1 MSVPQTHPAKIRW
14 GDWLSAFLLII
25 LMQVA
30 VGRLVATRW
39 TQDLTL
45 VQLTAFLGT
54 LLGLLLGIS
63 IFRRFWQIF
72 FTLSYG
78 VIIIPWQLGLTLDV
92 EAGTTWLERL
102 NILGVRLQVVI
113 QELVTRKPVTDSILF
128 LILMALLF
136 WVLSVYSGVV
146 LVRQA
151 SPWKVI
157 IPGGVT
163 VFVIHSFD
171 PLLVSRSWYLAFY
184 LFFALLLLARLVF
197 LKNAATWK
205 MRHTHTP
212 PDMGFDFTRMALVL
226 SMVLI
231 FFAWNVPVLAQTFR
245 PAVEIWHTASQPWL
259 SAKDRL
265 SFMFASLRASVGLVQ
280 NFYGASLP
288 LGLGNPLS
296 DHIVFEVQGPTT
308 SPNGQRF
315 YWEARTYDTYEG
327 NQWLSTTQTH
337 RGINSG
343 SLNLNQPGTDNRPEV
358 TFTFFPYDP
367 ISNLMTVPEPLWVSI
382 SSQAYLITNSDG
394 TVDYNTLMS
403 QDFVR
408 PGESYEV
415 KSAVDAMTISQLQ
428 SAGTDYP
435 QWVLDEYLQ
444 LPSTITPR
452 TRELAKTISGT
463 LTDPYDISSAVTEWL
478 RNNISYDQTI
488 SQPPPN
494 QERIDWFLFDYKTGF
509 CNYYASAEVILL
521 RSLGIPAR
529 MAVGFAEGQREV
541 PPINLPPGVGS
552 VNIPPELVSE
562 TSTYVVR
569 QKDAHAW
576 PEVYF
581 PGMGWVIFEPT
592 VSQPPLFRPTGDT
605 LTSQNERQTGAE
617 AGAQDQLDANNN
629 LQRPDKNEPSSS
641 SGQNTS
647 FWTVG
652 NIIGLI
658 LSVLAL
664 GILVFIAWQVRRGFK
679 LKPFIERISIEVPEQ
694 LEKGLR
700 RLGIRPPDFLLNW
713 IYIMKLPDLA
723 RSYLEINHALDRIG
737 KKPAI
742 QDTPSERTASLISA
756 IPDTALPAE
765 RLLTEYQ
772 ASVYSP
778 HSSDAEAARQAGKLI
793 RKLSW
798 LAWLRHLLSR
808 FQEPEPSTQPHFHLD

>member
-1 MSVPQTHPAKIRW
+1 MSSTQAHPAKVRW

-39 TQDLTL
+39 THDLTL

-63 IFRRFWQIF
+63 VFRRFWLIF

-92 EAGTTWLERL
+92 DTSATWLDRL
-102 NILGVRLQVVI
+102 SILGVRLQVVI
-113 QELVTRKPVTDSILF
+113 QELITRKPVTDNILF

-146 LVRQA
+146 LVREA
-151 SPWKVI
+151 NPWKVI
-157 IPGGVT
+157 IPGGIT

-197 LKNAATWK
+197 LKNAALWR

-212 PDMGFDFTRMALVL
+212 PDMGFDFTRMALAL

-231 FFAWNVPVLAQTFR
+231 FFAWNVPVLAQTFK

-288 LGLGNPLS
+288 LGLGNPLT

-315 YWEARTYDTYEG
+315 YWEARTYDTYES
-327 NQWLSTTQTH
+327 NQWVSTTQTH

-343 SLNLNQPGTDNRPEV
+343 SLNLNQPGVENRPEV
-358 TFTFFPYDP
+358 SFTFFPYNP
-367 ISNLMTVPEPLWVSI
+367 ISNLFAVPEPLWVSTP
-382 SSQAYLITNSDG
+382 SQAYMTTNSDG
-394 TVDYNTLMS
+394 TVDYNALIS

-408 PGESYEV
+408 PGDSYEV
-415 KSAVDAMTISQLQ
+415 KSAIDAMTVSQLQ
-428 SAGTDYP
+428 LADTDYP
-435 QWVLDEYLQ
+435 EWVLDEYLQ
-444 LPSTITPR
+444 LPTTITSR
-452 TRELAKTISGT
+452 TRDLAKTIAGD
-463 LTDPYDISSAVTEWL
+463 LTDPYDIANAITEWL
-478 RNNISYDQTI
+478 RNNINYDQTI

-494 QERIDWFLFDYKTGF
+494 QERIDWFLFDYKKGF

-529 MAVGFAEGQREV
+529 MAVGFAEGEREV
-541 PPINLPPGVGS
+541 PPINIPPGVSS
-552 VNIPPELVSE
+552 VNIPPELISE
-562 TSTYVVR
+562 MSTYIVR

-592 VSQPPLFRPTGDT
+592 ASQPPLFRPSGDT
-605 LTSQNERQTGAE
+605 LNTQNERLTGAE
-617 AGAQDQLDANNN
+617 AGAQNQPDEGNN

-641 SGQNTS
+641 GQPTS

-658 LSVLAL
+658 LSVFAFS
-664 GILVFIAWQVRRGFK
+664 ILVFVIWQVRRGFK
-679 LKPFIERISIEVPEQ
+679 FKPFIERISIEVPEQ

-700 RLGIRPPDFLLNW
+700 RLGIRPPEFLLNW
-713 IYIMKLPDLA
+713 IYIMKLPALS

-737 KKPAI
+737 RKPAI
-742 QDTPSERTASLISA
+742 QDTPRERTASLISA
-756 IPDTALPAE
+756 IPDTSAPAE
-765 RLLTEYQ
+765 RLLAEYH
-772 ASVYSP
+772 ASIYSP
-778 HSSDAEAARQAGKLI
+778 HSSDAIVARQAGKLI
-793 RKLSW
+793 RNLSW
-798 LAWLRHLLSR
+798 LAWFKHLLSR
-808 FQEPEPSTQPHFHLD
+808 FQEPERPTQPHFRVD